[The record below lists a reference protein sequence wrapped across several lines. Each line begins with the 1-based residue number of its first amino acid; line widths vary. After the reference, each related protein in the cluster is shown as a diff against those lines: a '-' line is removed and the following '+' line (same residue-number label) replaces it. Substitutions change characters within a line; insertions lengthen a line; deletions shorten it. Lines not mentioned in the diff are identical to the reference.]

1 MTSIKTIIFY
11 PGTGKLE
18 DQSLESSGL
27 QMLPTEPL
35 AATGLSFGHHH
46 S

>member
-1 MTSIKTIIFY
+1 MTSVKTIIFH
-11 PGTGKLE
+11 PGIGKLE

-35 AATGLSFGHHH
+35 AAQG
-46 S
+46 